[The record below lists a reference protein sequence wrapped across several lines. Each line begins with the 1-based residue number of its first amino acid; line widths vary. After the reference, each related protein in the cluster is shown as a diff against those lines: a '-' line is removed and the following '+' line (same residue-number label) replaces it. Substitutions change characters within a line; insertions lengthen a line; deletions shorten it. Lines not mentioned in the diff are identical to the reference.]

1 MYNDGYISKMVGPLE
16 AARYFTR
23 LLQFDERQLR
33 LVISPHGAIYII
45 LPAVQHARPSTLI
58 DNRPAWLL
66 DFLYRD
72 YGTVVPQSIWSPA
85 TAGDAQ
91 RYCNVPLNMPIFFVH
106 GERGTLG
113 LRLAQATAGRIEGL
127 MNGRA
132 PAPIG
137 NGHTTSIRIKV
148 SVSQVAHRV
157 AIVRITSPSSG
168 LDTTNGLARL

>member
-1 MYNDGYISKMVGPLE
+1 MYNDAYISKMVRPLE
-16 AARYFTR
+16 AAQYFTR
-23 LLQFDERQLR
+23 LLQFDERHLH
-33 LVISPHGAIYII
+33 LVILHGAIFII
-45 LPAVQHARPSTLI
+45 HPAVQHAQPSTRI
-58 DNRPAWLL
+58 SNRPAWRL
-66 DFLYRD
+66 DCLYRD

-113 LRLAQATAGRIEGL
+113 LRVAQATTGRIDGL
-127 MNGRA
+127 LSGRA

-148 SVSQVAHRV
+148 SVPNC
-157 AIVRITSPSSG
+157 SPC
-168 LDTTNGLARL
+168 NYCANNVPF

>member
-1 MYNDGYISKMVGPLE
+1 LYNDAYISKMVEPLE

-23 LLQFDERQLR
+23 LLQFDERHLH
-33 LVISPHGAIYII
+33 LVNMNGII
-45 LPAVQHARPSTLI
+45 FIIHPAVQHARPSTLI
-58 DNRPAWLL
+58 ANRPAWLL
-66 DFLYRD
+66 DYIYRD

-106 GERGTLG
+106 GERGILG

-127 MNGRA
+127 LNGRA

-148 SVSQVAHRV
+148 SISQVAHRV

-168 LDTTNGLARL
+168 LDTTNGLPRL

>member
-1 MYNDGYISKMVGPLE
+1 MVGPLE